1 MINRKTTQYNVSKM
15 VMTGLM
21 MAVVTIMTA
30 AIPIPAPFTSGYIHL
45 GDAAIFFSV
54 LLLGWRHAAIAAGIG
69 SAMADLLLGF
79 GFWAPWTLVIKG
91 GMAILMGIFI
101 AWAAEHGE
109 KKIGSVPVYQSI
121 GMLLGGL
128 FMVAGYFLAQGM
140 MYGNFVAALPGIP
153 WNILQFGVGLTIASL
168 MSGALYRSP
177 ARRFFTYRPVE

>member
-1 MINRKTTQYNVSKM
+1 MINNKTTKLNVSQL

-54 LLLGWRHAAIAAGIG
+54 LLLGWRYAAIAAGVG
-69 SAMADLLLGF
+69 SAMADLFLGY

-109 KKIGSVPVYQSI
+109 KKMGSVPVFQTI
-121 GMLLGGL
+121 GMLLSGL
-128 FMVAGYFLAQGM
+128 FMAAGYFIAQGI
-140 MYGNFVAALPGIP
+140 MYGNFIAALPGIP
-153 WNILQFGVGLTIASL
+153 WNVLQFGVGLVIASL

-177 ARRFFTYRPVE
+177 ARRFFAYGPVK